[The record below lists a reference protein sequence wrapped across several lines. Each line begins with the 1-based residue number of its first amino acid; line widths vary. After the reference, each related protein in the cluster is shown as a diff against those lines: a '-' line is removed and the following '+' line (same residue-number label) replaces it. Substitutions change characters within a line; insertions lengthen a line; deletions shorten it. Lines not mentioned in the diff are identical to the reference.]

1 MAARK
6 KKTVTKAA
14 RPTVSETDLE
24 CICYG
29 HIGRTAAAR
38 VLALAAM
45 LRPGQPLGQGE
56 ARNDMQMAAFEVEEG
71 LRDLKI
77 LVTTGKLNNFEVDWE
92 NQTLTYTGGENGQTD

>member
-29 HIGRTAAAR
+29 HIGRTSAAR

-56 ARNDMQMAAFEVEEG
+56 ARKDMQMAAFEVEEG
-71 LRDLKI
+71 LRDLRI
-77 LVTTGKLNNFEVDWE
+77 LVTTGRLNNFEVDWE